1 MATKTPV
8 AAKKAPA
15 KTAAKAPVKAQ
26 VKAPVK
32 PAPKPAPKPPVKPVA
47 NAPAKAPA
55 PAKPVA
61 KAPAKAPAREVEVV
75 HARIA
80 KDPAEKFRKRLLAKQ
95 EELVHDL
102 ARNRQVTEET
112 VDEQAQD
119 MVDRATSA
127 YTREFAFS
135 LSESDRRTLLLID
148 QALLRIDQGTYGVCV
163 HCQGHMQEKRLEAVP
178 WARHCIDCQEL
189 QDKGLL

>member
-1 MATKTPV
+1 MATKSAS

-15 KTAAKAPVKAQ
+15 KSAAKTPV
-26 VKAPVK
+26 
-32 PAPKPAPKPPVKPVA
+32 
-47 NAPAKAPA
+47 
-55 PAKPVA
+55 
-61 KAPAKAPAREVEVV
+61 KAPAKVPARPPAKAAPKAAEKAAEK
-75 HARIA
+75 AA
-80 KDPAEKFRKRLLAKQ
+80 KDPLEKHRKRLLAKQ
-95 EELVHDL
+95 EELLHDL
-102 ARNRQVTEET
+102 SRNRQVTDES

-148 QALLRIDQGTYGVCV
+148 QALLRLDQGTYGTCV
-163 HCQGHMQEKRLEAVP
+163 HCQGHVQEKRLEAVP
-178 WARHCIDCQEL
+178 WARHCLECQEL

>member
-1 MATKTPV
+1 MATKSAS

-15 KTAAKAPVKAQ
+15 KTAAKTPV
-26 VKAPVK
+26 
-32 PAPKPAPKPPVKPVA
+32 
-47 NAPAKAPA
+47 
-55 PAKPVA
+55 
-61 KAPAKAPAREVEVV
+61 KAPAKAPARPPAKPATKGAEKAAEK
-75 HARIA
+75 AA
-80 KDPAEKFRKRLLAKQ
+80 KDPIEKHRKRLLAKQ
-95 EELVHDL
+95 EELLHDL
-102 ARNRQVTEET
+102 SRNRQVTNES

-148 QALLRIDQGTYGVCV
+148 QALLRLDQGTYGTCV
-163 HCQGHMQEKRLEAVP
+163 HCQGSVQEKRLEAVP
-178 WARHCIDCQEL
+178 WARHCLECQEL

>member
-1 MATKTPV
+1 MATKTSA
-8 AAKKAPA
+8 AAKKTPAKAAAKTPAKTTVKAHA
-15 KTAAKAPVKAQ
+15 KTAAKTVTKVPAKAAVK
-26 VKAPVK
+26 
-32 PAPKPAPKPPVKPVA
+32 
-47 NAPAKAPA
+47 APAKAA
-55 PAKPVA
+55 A
-61 KAPAKAPAREVEVV
+61 KAPAKPS
-75 HARIA
+75 
-80 KDPAEKFRKRLLAKQ
+80 KDPLEKFRKRLLAKQ
-95 EELVHDL
+95 EELVYDL
-102 ARNRQVTEET
+102 RRNREVTDET

-163 HCQGHMQEKRLEAVP
+163 HCQGRVQDKRLEAVP

>member
-1 MATKTPV
+1 MATKTSA

-15 KTAAKAPVKAQ
+15 KAAAKAPAKGAAKAPAKSPAKPP

-32 PAPKPAPKPPVKPVA
+32 SPVKPVA
-47 NAPAKAPA
+47 KVPAK
-55 PAKPVA
+55 V
-61 KAPAKAPAREVEVV
+61 PARAPE
-75 HARIA
+75 RSS
-80 KDPAEKFRKRLLAKQ
+80 KDPLEKYRKRLLAKQ
-95 EELVHDL
+95 EELLHDL
-102 ARNRQVTEET
+102 SRNREVTDES

-135 LSESDRRTLLLID
+135 LSESDRKTLLLID
-148 QALLRIDQGTYGVCV
+148 QALLRLDQGTYGTCV
-163 HCQGHMQEKRLEAVP
+163 HCQGPVQDKRLEAVP
-178 WARHCIDCQEL
+178 WARHCLECQEL

>member
-1 MATKTPV
+1 MATKSPS

-15 KTAAKAPVKAQ
+15 KSAAKTPVKASPKAPVRPAAKPAAKVAAKAAPQ
-26 VKAPVK
+26 VVEKAPRV
-32 PAPKPAPKPPVKPVA
+32 
-47 NAPAKAPA
+47 
-55 PAKPVA
+55 
-61 KAPAKAPAREVEVV
+61 VEKSP
-75 HARIA
+75 
-80 KDPAEKFRKRLLAKQ
+80 KDPLEKHRKRLLVKQ
-95 EELVHDL
+95 EELLHDL
-102 ARNRQVTEET
+102 SRNRQVTDES

-148 QALLRIDQGTYGVCV
+148 QALLRLDQGTFGTCV
-163 HCQGHMQEKRLEAVP
+163 HCQAHVQEKRLEAVP
-178 WARHCIDCQEL
+178 WARHCLECQEL

>member
-1 MATKTPV
+1 MATKSAS

-15 KTAAKAPVKAQ
+15 KSAAKTPVKAP
-26 VKAPVK
+26 ARPAAK
-32 PAPKPAPKPPVKPVA
+32 PAPKVSG
-47 NAPAKAPA
+47 KA
-55 PAKPVA
+55 VE
-61 KAPAKAPAREVEVV
+61 KA
-75 HARIA
+75 A
-80 KDPAEKFRKRLLAKQ
+80 KDPLEKYRKRLLAKQ
-95 EELVHDL
+95 EELLHDL
-102 ARNRQVTEET
+102 SRNRQVTDES

-148 QALLRIDQGTYGVCV
+148 QALLRLDQGTYGTCV
-163 HCQGHMQEKRLEAVP
+163 HCQGSVQEKRLEAVP
-178 WARHCIDCQEL
+178 WARHCLECQEM

>member
-1 MATKTPV
+1 MATKTPA

-15 KTAAKAPVKAQ
+15 KAAAKPA
-26 VKAPVK
+26 VKAP
-32 PAPKPAPKPPVKPVA
+32 AR
-47 NAPAKAPA
+47 PAK
-55 PAKPVA
+55 
-61 KAPAKAPAREVEVV
+61 KAPAKGAAAPAPKAPARPP
-75 HARIA
+75 
-80 KDPAEKFRKRLLAKQ
+80 KDPQEKFRERLLAKQ

-102 ARNRQVTEET
+102 RRNREVTEET

-148 QALLRIDQGTYGVCV
+148 QALLRLDQGTYGVCV
-163 HCQGHMQEKRLEAVP
+163 HCQGRVQEKRLEAVP

>member
-1 MATKTPV
+1 MVTKTPV
-8 AAKKAPA
+8 AAKKTPAKAAAKVPARAPA
-15 KTAAKAPVKAQ
+15 KAAAKAP
-26 VKAPVK
+26 
-32 PAPKPAPKPPVKPVA
+32 
-47 NAPAKAPA
+47 AKA
-55 PAKPVA
+55 VA
-61 KAPAKAPAREVEVV
+61 KAPAKAAPTEAPRKPAR
-75 HARIA
+75 
-80 KDPAEKFRKRLLAKQ
+80 DPFEKFRKRLLAKQ

-112 VDEQAQD
+112 VEEQAQD

-127 YTREFAFS
+127 YTREFPSS

-163 HCQGHMQEKRLEAVP
+163 HCQGHVQEKRLDAVP

>member
-1 MATKTPV
+1 MVTKTPA
-8 AAKKAPA
+8 AAKK
-15 KTAAKAPVKAQ
+15 T
-26 VKAPVK
+26 
-32 PAPKPAPKPPVKPVA
+32 
-47 NAPAKAPA
+47 PAKAA
-55 PAKPVA
+55 A
-61 KAPAKAPAREVEVV
+61 KAPAKAAAKAPARVPVKAPAKAVAKSPAKAAPKEAPPKP
-75 HARIA
+75 AR
-80 KDPAEKFRKRLLAKQ
+80 DPFEKYRKRLLVKQ
-95 EELVHDL
+95 EELIHDL
-102 ARNRQVTEET
+102 RRNREVTEET

-148 QALLRIDQGTYGVCV
+148 QALLRMDQGTYGVCV
-163 HCQGHMQEKRLEAVP
+163 HCQGHVQEKRLEAVP